1 MMHDSFQIL
10 GFSEEEAERLDE
22 LSEIGCINA
31 LSPEEVTA
39 AFQKAVSDIE
49 KAMPCESCTHY
60 PPSACDGKPCC
71 VCNPDDPHLNCYEE
85 KECGVVEM
93 TGMEKKVRLMDNREL
108 AETILYC
115 FADKADDK
123 NYDCPDCP
131 LDCSLSNPSDP
142 TECLDCLMEEAANR
156 LLKYAEGA
164 GSLWK

>member
-1 MMHDSFQIL
+1 MVSDSFRTL
-10 GFSEEEAERLDE
+10 GFSEEEAEQLDR

-39 AFQKAVSDIE
+39 AFQKAVSGIN

-71 VCNPDDPHLNCYEE
+71 VCDPDNPYLNCYEE
-85 KECGVVEM
+85 KECRLVEM
-93 TGMEKKVRLMDNREL
+93 TDMEERVYLMDDREL

-115 FADKADDK
+115 FADKADDE
-123 NYDCPDCP
+123 NYDCQDCP

-142 TECLDCLMEEAANR
+142 TECLDYLMEEAAKR

-164 GSLWK
+164 GGK

>member
-10 GFSEEEAERLDE
+10 GFSEEEAELLDR

-31 LSPEEVTA
+31 LSQEEATA
-39 AFQKAVSDIE
+39 ALQKAVSDIN
-49 KAMPCESCTHY
+49 KAMPCELCTHY

-85 KECGVVEM
+85 KECEVVEM
-93 TGMEKKVRLMDNREL
+93 TDMEKKVYLMDDREL

-115 FADKADDK
+115 FADKADDE

-131 LDCSLSNPSDP
+131 LDCSLSNSSDP
-142 TECLDCLMEEAANR
+142 TECLDYLMEEAAKR

-164 GSLWK
+164 DGK